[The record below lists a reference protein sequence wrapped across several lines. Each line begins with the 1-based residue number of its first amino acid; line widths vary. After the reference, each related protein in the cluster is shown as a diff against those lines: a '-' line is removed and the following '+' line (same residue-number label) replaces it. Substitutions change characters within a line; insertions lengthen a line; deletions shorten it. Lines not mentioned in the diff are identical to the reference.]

1 VDTFNISLTAAHRRG
16 GKDIAYEEKKKIN
29 ENEEKVHKN
38 NGIKEAIERH
48 LKSKGREGKVDKDK
62 GYKLRAEDTFL
73 LSAILNGKIYNNF
86 ELTVAGI
93 YNAADFK
100 DDKHELESYIKTK
113 GKLSEDV
120 KILNAELRHVL
131 NSGNFKQL
139 GNLFGEIKVETKASD
154 EIKLTNEAKFELKS
168 ILKNGQ
174 NRETKIKLLNKG
186 EYKGVNEL
194 RGELNYGLEVKE
206 DNGNTTLKHEPEI
219 KLGTTINVTEK
230 LSLLSDNSNKVTL
243 EHKSDNISNLTTIKN
258 DFKTTNKI
266 KVKMSKGLDLETL
279 AEYKL
284 GVDFKNSN
292 GKEYTHA
299 LLTGGTLSIKKE
311 IEEVNVESKIEGR
324 YLFDTKHK
332 PTEKAN
338 DLRHQGF
345 VWTFF
350 I

>member
-1 VDTFNISLTAAHRRG
+1 M
-16 GKDIAYEEKKKIN
+16 
-29 ENEEKVHKN
+29 
-38 NGIKEAIERH
+38 
-48 LKSKGREGKVDKDK
+48 
-62 GYKLRAEDTFL
+62 KLFMW
-73 LSAILNGKIYNNF
+73 
-86 ELTVAGI
+86 
-93 YNAADFK
+93 
-100 DDKHELESYIKTK
+100 
-113 GKLSEDV
+113 
-120 KILNAELRHVL
+120 
-131 NSGNFKQL
+131 
-139 GNLFGEIKVETKASD
+139 
-154 EIKLTNEAKFELKS
+154 S
-168 ILKNGQ
+168 ILKNG
-174 NRETKIKLLNKG
+174 NKRETKIKLLNKG
-186 EYKGVNEL
+186 EYKGVHEL

-243 EHKSDNISNLTTIKN
+243 EHKSNNISNLTTIKN

-332 PTEKAN
+332 PTEKAK

-345 VWTFF
+345 VWTENKVDKYQSL
-350 I
+350 